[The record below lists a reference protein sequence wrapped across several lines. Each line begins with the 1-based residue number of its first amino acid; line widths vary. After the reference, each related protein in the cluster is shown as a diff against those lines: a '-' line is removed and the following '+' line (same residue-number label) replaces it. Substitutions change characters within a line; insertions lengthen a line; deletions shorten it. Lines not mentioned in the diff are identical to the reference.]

1 MLREVKKVAGI
12 MMVLEAGGGND
23 IGDSESRDTVS
34 DSEGSGD
41 RSNSND
47 RTGGGDH
54 DRDSGN
60 SKNNIGHSFMM
71 VWVMRWAFQV
81 MRIMMMTVVTG
92 GNCPGNGGN
101 DCIVNDGDDKV

>member
-1 MLREVKKVAGI
+1 MLREAKKVAGF
-12 MMVLEAGGGND
+12 MMVLEAVGMTLVILRVVMLLVILKD
-23 IGDSESRDTVS
+23 QV
-34 DSEGSGD
+34 
-41 RSNSND
+41 
-47 RTGGGDH
+47 TGAIVTIVLVGVH

-71 VWVMRWAFQV
+71 VWVMRWAFQA

-92 GNCPGNGGN
+92 GNFLGSGGN